1 MGMVRKGF
9 GQCTSQGCN
18 NGDGESR
25 GIWRNNDEDCG

>member
-18 NGDGESR
+18 NGERESR
-25 GIWRNNDEDCG
+25 GIWRIKE